1 MDHLLR
7 SRLKEIHFCGK
18 IAIFEVAND
27 CDFKEMKTMRKIF
40 AIGLAVVAAVACRPS
55 GGKDL
60 KTETVNYEESAAHA
74 DLSIKVE
81 LPVPGQGAAADRIR
95 KALVEVMDGQLS
107 HIGSYEEERLFPDYE
122 GDTDKTESLLAYYRD
137 KALESIGRLSQEDY
151 DERVASIEEN
161 DGLTDG
167 QRKEILAEMP
177 GWEYDFSLL
186 KDRETDR
193 YVVFLSEDY
202 VYLGGAHGGI
212 IGRGGLTFDKKDG
225 ALVEQ
230 FLDPACLDAI
240 QPLLRKGL
248 SQYFSDNDMEVTPEE
263 LDNILF
269 LETGIVPFP
278 AWTPYP
284 SEDGL
289 VFTYQQYEIAAYA
302 AGMPS
307 FTIPVDDLLPYL
319 TPAAKVL
326 VGLE

>member
-1 MDHLLR
+1 
-7 SRLKEIHFCGK
+7 
-18 IAIFEVAND
+18 
-27 CDFKEMKTMRKIF
+27 MKMMRKIF
-40 AIGLAVVAAVACRPS
+40 AVGLAVVAAVACHPS

-60 KTETVNYEESAAHA
+60 VTETLNYADSTAHA
-74 DLSIKVE
+74 DLSMKVE
-81 LPVPGQGAAADRIR
+81 LPVTGQGAAADRIR
-95 KALVEVMDGQLS
+95 ASLVEVMDGQLS
-107 HIGSYEEERLFPDYE
+107 HIGTYEEERLFPEFE
-122 GDTDKTESLLAYYRD
+122 GDRSKTESLVTYYRD

-167 QRKEILAEMP
+167 QRKEFIDQMP
-177 GWEYDFSLL
+177 GWEYEFNLL

-193 YVVFLSEDY
+193 YVVFTSQDY

-212 IGRGGLTFDKKDG
+212 LGRGGLTFGKKDG
-225 ALVEQ
+225 ALVEKM
-230 FLDPACLDAI
+230 LDPGCLDAI

-248 SQYFSDNDMEVTPEE
+248 TQYFEADGEMEITQEE
-263 LDNILF
+263 LDNYLF
-269 LETGIVPFP
+269 LESGVIPFP

-302 AGMPS
+302 AGMPE
-307 FTIPVDDLLPYL
+307 FTIPYADILPYL
-319 TPAAKVL
+319 TPEAKAL

>member
-1 MDHLLR
+1 MNTL
-7 SRLKEIHFCGK
+7 
-18 IAIFEVAND
+18 
-27 CDFKEMKTMRKIF
+27 RKIF
-40 AIGLAVVAAVACRPS
+40 AVGLAVVAAVACRPS

-60 KTETVNYEESAAHA
+60 KTETLNYEDSAAHA

-95 KALVEVMDGQLS
+95 STLVEVMDAQLS
-107 HIGSYEEERLFPDYE
+107 HIGSYEEERLFPDFE
-122 GDTDKTESLLAYYRD
+122 GDVSKTESLVTYYRD
-137 KALESIGRLSQEDY
+137 KALEAIGRLSQEDY

-167 QRKEILAEMP
+167 QRKEILDEMP
-177 GWEYDFSLL
+177 GWEYEFNLL
-186 KDRETDR
+186 KDRETEQ
-193 YVVFLSEDY
+193 YVVFISQDY

-212 IGRGGLTFDKKDG
+212 IGRGGLTFGKKDG

-230 FLDPACLDAI
+230 FLDPACRDAI

-263 LDNILF
+263 LDNYLF
-269 LETGIVPFP
+269 LETGVVPFP

-302 AGMPS
+302 AGMPE
-307 FTIPVDDLLPYL
+307 FTIPFADLLPYL
-319 TPAAKVL
+319 TPEAKAL

>member
-1 MDHLLR
+1 
-7 SRLKEIHFCGK
+7 
-18 IAIFEVAND
+18 
-27 CDFKEMKTMRKIF
+27 MKTMIKIF
-40 AIGLAVVAAVACRPS
+40 AIGLAVMAAVACRPS

-60 KTETVNYEESAAHA
+60 KTETLNYEESAAHA

-81 LPVPGQGAAADRIR
+81 LPVVGQGAVAERIR
-95 KALVEVMDGQLS
+95 AALVEVMDEQLS
-107 HIGSYEEERLFPDYE
+107 HIGSYEEERMFPAYE
-122 GDTDKTESLLAYYRD
+122 GDRDKTDLLLDYYRG
-137 KALESIGRLSQEDY
+137 KALETIGKLSQEDY
-151 DERVASIEEN
+151 DERVLSIEEN

-167 QRKEILAEMP
+167 QRKEILADMP
-177 GWEYDFSLL
+177 GWEYDFNLL
-186 KDRETDR
+186 KERETDK

-225 ALVEQ
+225 LLVEKI
-230 FLDPACLDAI
+230 LDPACLDEI

-248 SQYFSDNDMEVTPEE
+248 TQYFNAEDMEMTPEE
-263 LDNILF
+263 LDNVLF
-269 LETGIVPFP
+269 LETGVVPFP

-302 AGMPS
+302 AGMPN
-307 FTIPVDDLLPYL
+307 FTIPYDDIRPYM
-319 TPAAKVL
+319 TPEAKAL